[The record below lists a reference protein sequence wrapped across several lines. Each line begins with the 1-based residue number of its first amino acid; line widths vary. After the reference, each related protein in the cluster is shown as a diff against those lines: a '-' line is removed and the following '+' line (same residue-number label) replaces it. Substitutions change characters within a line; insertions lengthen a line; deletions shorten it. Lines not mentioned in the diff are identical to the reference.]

1 MMNKVFISYSSA
13 DSEVASR
20 LRTALEGIEVS
31 GWLDHSDIA
40 AGDAIAAKVKEA
52 LQQAGALIVLVSPRS
67 LESKW
72 VQFEVG
78 AAYAMEKPIIPIIV
92 GHGRA
97 ELDLPEWLEGFLY
110 IDARNRP
117 IEEVASEI
125 GSAISN
131 SKID

>member
-1 MMNKVFISYSSA
+1 MNRVFISYSTA
-13 DSEVASR
+13 DSEIASR
-20 LRTALEGIEVS
+20 LHAALEGIEVS
-31 GWLDHSDIA
+31 GWLDESDIA

-92 GHGRA
+92 GPKHT
-97 ELDLPEWLEGFLY
+97 ELNLPEWLMDFMY
-110 IDARNRP
+110 IDARDRSMQ
-117 IEEVASEI
+117 EVAFEI
-125 GSAISN
+125 ERVISN
-131 SKID
+131 QRID